1 MAKSITT
8 ASTYICRIS
17 VLIFAII
24 AYLYFPGLQEFM
36 GAGISYLRYR
46 DFEGLRQFIL
56 SYGQCA
62 IIVSIGLMVIQ
73 SLVPF
78 VPGLVIT
85 ITNAWIFGWQ
95 YRALYSWIGA
105 LLGAVL
111 DFWVARWYGRL
122 VIEWF
127 VNIKYINMTDLFLK
141 KYGLLAVFFTRLT
154 PVIPFKVVSYGA
166 GLTNMSLWR
175 FVIATAIG
183 QIPATI
189 LYSILGQHITHN
201 MRITIAVTLLLIS
214 ICAVTYYYR
223 QEIKHRFFSDE
234 K

>member
-1 MAKSITT
+1 M
-8 ASTYICRIS
+8 
-17 VLIFAII
+17 
-24 AYLYFPGLQEFM
+24 
-36 GAGISYLRYR
+36 
-46 DFEGLRQFIL
+46 
-56 SYGQCA
+56 
-62 IIVSIGLMVIQ
+62 
-73 SLVPF
+73 
-78 VPGLVIT
+78 
-85 ITNAWIFGWQ
+85 
-95 YRALYSWIGA
+95 YSWIGA

-183 QIPATI
+183 QTPATI